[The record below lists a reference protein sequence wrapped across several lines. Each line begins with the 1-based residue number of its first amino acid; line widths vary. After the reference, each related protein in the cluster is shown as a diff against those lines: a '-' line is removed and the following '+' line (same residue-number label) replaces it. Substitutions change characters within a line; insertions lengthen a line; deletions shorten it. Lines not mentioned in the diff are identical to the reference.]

1 MYWFFTSDNSGD
13 FIDANGKRYIA
24 HSSSAFHTPKGL
36 NVGCPEAETAEEAGA
51 VMGLT
56 YEPLPKE
63 DNEEGQSTI

>member
-24 HSSSAFHTPKGL
+24 HSSSAFHTPQGL

-63 DNEEGQSTI
+63 EEEEQTIIE